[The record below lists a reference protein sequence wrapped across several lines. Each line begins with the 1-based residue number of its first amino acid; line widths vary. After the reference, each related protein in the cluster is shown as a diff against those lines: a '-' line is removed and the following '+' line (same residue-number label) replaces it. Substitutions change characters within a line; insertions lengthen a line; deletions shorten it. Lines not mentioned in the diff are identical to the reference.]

1 MRNDLSDKS
10 IRNHAS
16 VWRARLGGSTL
27 PIMAKSRKAGVAAGM
42 DDCLLGINYPRAGER
57 GPPVAV
63 YSADMIVARLRDY
76 QGMTVKQARCWVTDE
91 IETRWMV
98 TITVLR

>member
-1 MRNDLSDKS
+1 
-10 IRNHAS
+10 
-16 VWRARLGGSTL
+16 
-27 PIMAKSRKAGVAAGM
+27 MAKARKGPVLLAGM

-63 YSADMIVARLRDY
+63 YSADMIVARLRDF

-91 IETRWMV
+91 IETRWMGV
-98 TITVLR
+98 GTPRIVWAATIHDVGVNSTG